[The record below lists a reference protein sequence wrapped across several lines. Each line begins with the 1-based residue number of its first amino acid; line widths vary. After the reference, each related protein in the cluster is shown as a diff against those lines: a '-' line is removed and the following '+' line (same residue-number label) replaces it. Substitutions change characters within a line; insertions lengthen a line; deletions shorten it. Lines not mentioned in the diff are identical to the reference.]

1 MICLHQ
7 ITFIS
12 QKMMARASELL
23 IDDVVFRIGAE
34 LRRSEKEVRK
44 ECDGL
49 RKNWVTTLHDWKL
62 LSEERKNA
70 LSLPLMLNCK
80 IQQFV
85 SHNLPVQEKKPCH
98 IIYCNNNSICLNID
112 NNIHEFGLYEKISE
126 LSSSLGDSIKFFSKD
141 NRPLP
146 SELEVL
152 YLIIPGNYV
161 DINGVVYE
169 FIAEYKYSAIDNW
182 LISIKMEKYMNLF
195 RVFGLEDFLTLP
207 FLQESALLS
216 MGITNNSDREI
227 MVNAIQ
233 ELCKLSRHEFVGT
246 WMEYLGFSDIKKVF
260 IENEIDLQSLLLLK
274 HSDFRN
280 KGISSEYSDSVWKVV
295 ERYKKFSSVE
305 ETFSWLQC
313 NKFEKYSFHF
323 ARYNIP
329 FYAIPFVNF
338 FIINEMGVT
347 IDDQQ
352 LLLALQQ
359 LKDSPTYDAKA
370 VTFWLRDLEMEKYNT
385 VFARNSFYSL
395 NHFTT
400 LDDKTVDKY
409 IDNDGDREKMKI
421 GIREMKEFQ
430 FYYTAT
436 SSLLQELGMEKYSQL
451 FALHG
456 ISIDML
462 PLLTESQLMEM
473 GVLDS
478 SDRKRI
484 LSVMSRIK
492 EFVPAPG
499 N

>member
-1 MICLHQ
+1 
-7 ITFIS
+7 
-12 QKMMARASELL
+12 
-23 IDDVVFRIGAE
+23 
-34 LRRSEKEVRK
+34 
-44 ECDGL
+44 
-49 RKNWVTTLHDWKL
+49 
-62 LSEERKNA
+62 
-70 LSLPLMLNCK
+70 
-80 IQQFV
+80 
-85 SHNLPVQEKKPCH
+85 
-98 IIYCNNNSICLNID
+98 
-112 NNIHEFGLYEKISE
+112 
-126 LSSSLGDSIKFFSKD
+126 
-141 NRPLP
+141 
-146 SELEVL
+146 
-152 YLIIPGNYV
+152 
-161 DINGVVYE
+161 
-169 FIAEYKYSAIDNW
+169 
-182 LISIKMEKYMNLF
+182 MNVCIF
-195 RVFGLEDFLTLP
+195 ELP
-207 FLQESALLS
+207 FFFHFFFIFFNFLF
-216 MGITNNSDREI
+216 IVVT
-227 MVNAIQ
+227 V
-233 ELCKLSRHEFVGT
+233 VGT
-246 WMEYLGFSDIKKVF
+246 WMENLGFNDIKKVF

-274 HSDFRN
+274 HSDFKN
-280 KGISSEYSDSVWKVV
+280 MGICSEYSDSVWKVV

-305 ETFSWLQC
+305 ETFSWLQS

-492 EFVPAPG
+492 EFIPAPESHKG
-499 N
+499 ANSDKLSKIAPHPRVSQEKSGGEDHWFSF